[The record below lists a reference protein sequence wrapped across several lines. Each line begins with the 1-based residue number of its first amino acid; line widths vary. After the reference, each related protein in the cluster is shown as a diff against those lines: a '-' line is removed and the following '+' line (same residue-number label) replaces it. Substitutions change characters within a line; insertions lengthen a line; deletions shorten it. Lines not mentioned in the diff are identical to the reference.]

1 MNAESQ
7 FTMNAGSQSDRKILT
22 REQTSIA
29 AGHGSIGIHPISEAN
44 TNHKL
49 GAGEAA

>member
-7 FTMNAGSQSDRKILT
+7 FTMNARSRSNREILT

-29 AGHGSIGIHPISEAN
+29 AGNESIGIHPISGAN

-49 GAGEAA
+49 GGGEAA